1 MSTFPEQATLQ
12 SIVDRLKSA
21 GWKERETIKDELLN
35 AALSASDRVSV
46 EEYLQSLLKTLSLEL
61 RWEVEEVIEALQPEP
76 EPVEEP
82 ESEEGAEEESEDPG
96 QLRMSDLDMVYDDP
110 RGLQVYQHK
119 TTQRW
124 FAVQPDPQ
132 TGQPKM
138 FELRPDE
145 ITQLKSQL
153 HGSPYWLLGA
163 GG

>member
-1 MSTFPEQATLQ
+1 VYKRQ
-12 SIVDRLKSA
+12 V
-21 GWKERETIKDELLN
+21 
-35 AALSASDRVSV
+35 SDRPSV
-46 EEYLQSLLKTLSLEL
+46 EEYLQGLLKTLSLEL

-76 EPVEEP
+76 EEAP
-82 ESEEGAEEESEDPG
+82 EAEEAPEEDPADPG